1 MLMQPSKSP
10 SPAWM
15 DCTTALGCRF
25 PWFPLKL
32 SLRSEWVDG
41 ITTLNPIK
49 APQNDN
55 SRRRNASKALRPKQV
70 GCEFFFVFFSP
81 LCHLDGEQHYY
92 CDLNYP
98 DGIGC
103 MANNGRETK
112 KAINTCRRS
121 LARRVELGSLHKPA
135 DRPLPAL
142 WRLPSAV
149 RLTLPHK

>member
-15 DCTTALGCRF
+15 DCATALGRRF

-32 SLRSEWVDG
+32 SLCSEWVDG

-49 APQNDN
+49 EPQNN
-55 SRRRNASKALRPKQV
+55 NGRRRNASKALRPKQV
-70 GCEFFFVFFSP
+70 GYEFFFSL
-81 LCHLDGEQHYY
+81 LCHLDRVQHYY

-103 MANNGRETK
+103 MGNNGRETE
-112 KAINTCRRS
+112 KAINTWRRS
-121 LARRVELGSLHKPA
+121 QAGRVELESLNKPT
-135 DRPLPAL
+135 DRPFPAL
-142 WRLPSAV
+142 RRLPSAV
-149 RLTLPHK
+149 RLTLSHK